1 MPGKV
6 LIVDDIATN
15 RIVLNVKLS
24 AAGYTVVQASSGRA
38 GLETARR
45 ERPDIILLSSSLPD
59 MPVTRLLAELGRD
72 EALHGIPS
80 IALLESHETSRKLA
94 LLDSGAADVLP
105 APPDTAMLLARFR
118 ALLRA
123 RDGREDAALQEQMKR
138 ALGFCESGAEFEA
151 SPHISIV
158 ARNAQ
163 RSAAWAAA
171 LDSQAIC
178 SKGHAPQAEMLRLIE
193 SAPSSPDI
201 VLVECAE
208 GEAAAQSLSLISDLR
223 AGPNT
228 RHCGLVVVVP
238 GDEAQLRAA
247 AFDRGADDVLVK
259 GFHTRELRLK
269 VQRLAR
275 RKRLG
280 DARRAHMQAGL
291 HAAITDP
298 LTGLFNRRYALPH
311 LEKLTA
317 ESRPDAARCAV
328 MALDIDHFKRI
339 NDQHGHPV
347 GDAILAELAD
357 LLKRFL
363 RKDDI
368 AARIGGEEF
377 LVILPDTSRAQ
388 AQETAQRL
396 CRLISRHAF
405 QAPGVDEPLRVTVSI
420 GLAMTE
426 RGGGAELPP
435 RAEDAVETLLAR
447 ADAALYGSKRH
458 GRNQVTI
465 STRSAA

>member
-1 MPGKV
+1 MTITTRGKGSMRLMPGKV

-24 AAGYTVVQASSGRA
+24 AAGYTVVQASSGQA
-38 GLETARR
+38 GLDTARR
-45 ERPDIILLSSSLPD
+45 ERPDIVLLSSSLPD
-59 MPVTRLLAELGRD
+59 MPVTGLLAQFGRD
-72 EALHGIPS
+72 EALHGIPT
-80 IALLESHETSRKLA
+80 IALVKGHETTRKLA
-94 LLDSGAADVLP
+94 LL
-105 APPDTAMLLARFR
+105 
-118 ALLRA
+118 
-123 RDGREDAALQEQMKR
+123 
-138 ALGFCESGAEFEA
+138 EA
-151 SPHISIV
+151 G
-158 ARNAQ
+158 
-163 RSAAWAAA
+163 AAA
-171 LDSQAIC
+171 LDAQAIC
-178 SKGHAPQAEMLRLIE
+178 SRGHAPQAEMRRLIE

-208 GEAAAQSLSLISDLR
+208 GEATAQSLSLISDLR

-238 GDEAQLRAA
+238 GNDSQLLAS

-317 ESRPDAARCAV
+317 GSRPETARCAV

-339 NDQHGHPV
+339 NDQHGHQV
-347 GDAILAELAD
+347 GDAVLAELAE
-357 LLKRFL
+357 LLKNSL

-377 LVILPDTSRAQ
+377 LVVLPDTSRAE

-405 QAPGVDEPLRVTVSI
+405 QASGVEEPLRVTVSI

-426 RGGGAELPP
+426 RGGGPELPP

-447 ADAALYGSKRH
+447 
-458 GRNQVTI
+458 
-465 STRSAA
+465 